1 MEPSLKTEAPGLH
14 GTGQAP
20 GPQAWPGT
28 SLPHPAPR
36 PGMYSR
42 KSYVAGAEARPRLA
56 EEGRREGGSRLKR
69 RKQEGWWW
77 GAGQDRGRAL
87 HVARVGA
94 QTQVGWCP
102 EDLRA
107 GVRSL
112 WGLAGQ
118 LLLVEAH
125 DMVHKL
131 VLLAC
136 LDHAAPGGRDTRW
149 TWGCGRM
156 GCGGAPPNP

>member
-1 MEPSLKTEAPGLH
+1 
-14 GTGQAP
+14 
-20 GPQAWPGT
+20 
-28 SLPHPAPR
+28 
-36 PGMYSR
+36 MYSR
-42 KSYVAGAEARPRLA
+42 KSYVGGARARPRLT

-69 RKQEGWWW
+69 RKQEGHGRGGGG

-87 HVARVGA
+87 HVARVRA
-94 QTQVGWCP
+94 QTQAGWCP

-107 GVRSL
+107 GVQSL

-125 DMVHKL
+125 DMVHEL

-136 LDHAAPGGRDTRW
+136 LDHAAPAGRDTR
-149 TWGCGRM
+149 
-156 GCGGAPPNP
+156 